1 MAIIRYSQPSAKEG
15 PPPDRR
21 GYDEVLNLRDAG
33 GNLIRS
39 SSSPRG
45 STYWKRLRRCPREH
59 ALYHG
64 GLRRAY
70 PMSEHLTV
78 GLLIHRALEHYYGW
92 MQQWGHEGS
101 GPEQAAWL
109 SIKNFATEPGYEQTW
124 QLVQKM
130 LAGYFERY
138 RDSDAKWK
146 IWAVEETVSYFDG
159 TLEWTGRL
167 DGLIE
172 RDGALFI
179 LEHKS
184 AKAITGDL
192 LSGYQMDMQMLG
204 YVWLFKHVIDASK
217 LPPLAGII
225 VNLLTKHAT
234 PRYERVEVCP
244 SRYHLA
250 EFEKS
255 QREWIRVRDESFSK
269 LGWPKAL
276 GNCTGASR
284 YFTTC
289 DYFDLC
295 HGQPDVPLERLLRE
309 ELPYGFT
316 RIDIDALDPDEV
328 A

>member
-1 MAIIRYSQPSAKEG
+1 MAIIHYTQSTKGDG
-15 PPPDRR
+15 PVPDRR
-21 GYDEVLNLRDAG
+21 SYDEVLNLRDAG

-59 ALYHG
+59 ALHHG
-64 GLRRAY
+64 GLRKAY
-70 PMSEHLTV
+70 AMSEHLTV
-78 GLLIHRALEHYYGW
+78 GLLIHRALEHYYAW
-92 MQQWGHEGS
+92 IKSWGAEGA
-101 GPEQAAWL
+101 EREAWL
-109 SIKNFATEPGYEQTW
+109 SIAAFSTESGYEKTW
-124 QLVQKM
+124 ALVQKM
-130 LAGYFERY
+130 LVGYFERY
-138 RDSDAKWK
+138 RDSDARWK
-146 IWAVEETVSYFDG
+146 IWATEETLSYFDPKG
-159 TLEWTGRL
+159 IEWTGRL

-172 RDGALFI
+172 RDGGLFI
-179 LEHKS
+179 LEHKT
-184 AKAITGDL
+184 ARAITGDL

-204 YVWLFKHVIDASK
+204 YVWLFQKVVDAAK

-234 PRYERVEVCP
+234 PRFERVEVCP

-255 QREWIRVRDESFSK
+255 QRDWIKIREEGFAK

-276 GNCTGASR
+276 GNCTGPSR
-284 YFTTC
+284 YFSTC

-295 HGQPDVPLERLLRE
+295 HGQPDVPLDQLLRE

-316 RIDIDALDPDEV
+316 RIDLDDLDPDEV